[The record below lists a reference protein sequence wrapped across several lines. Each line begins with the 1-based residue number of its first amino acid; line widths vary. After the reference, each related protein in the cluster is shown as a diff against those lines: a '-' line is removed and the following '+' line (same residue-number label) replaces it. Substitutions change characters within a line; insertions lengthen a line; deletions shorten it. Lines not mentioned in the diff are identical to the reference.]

1 MKLLTRAL
9 LGLLGVA
16 LTLLIALGAAGA
28 GAWYFLSP
36 GLPSVASMQDV
47 PLQMPLRIYSRDA
60 RLIAQ
65 LGEFRRI
72 PVRYDDIPEV
82 LIDAVLA
89 AEDDRFFEHPGFD
102 YQGVVR
108 AGINF
113 MLTGQR
119 TQGGSTITQQLARA
133 YFLTPERTFVR
144 KAKEILLALQIE
156 QAFSKEDILAL
167 YLNKIFLGQR
177 AYGIAAA
184 AEVYFGKTLDQLTVA
199 EAALLAGIPKAPS
212 QLNPV
217 SDPERAGERRAYVL
231 RRMLEL
237 DFIDDATYESA
248 LASPVESKLHG
259 AAVELDAP
267 YIAEMVRAEMVAR
280 FGAGATSEGYRVT
293 TTIDSRLQGAADRA
307 LRTALLEYDRRHGYR
322 GPLDRDALDRI
333 DSELPREAALQRL
346 LDAYPVH
353 PDLFPAVVTGLGA
366 DNAVQFYIHDVGPAT
381 LPWTAVRWRAFV
393 DDDTVGPS
401 PATAADMVAVGDV
414 VYLLR
419 TVNRGWLLAQ
429 LPAVQGALVALDPRD
444 GATVALSGGYDFFAS
459 KFNRAVQAKRQPGS
473 SFKPFVYSAALEH
486 GFSPA
491 TIINDAPIVF
501 ENAAPD
507 EEVWRPENNTGRFY
521 GPTRFREGLVQSL
534 NLVSIRVLLRTG
546 ISRAIRHI
554 TPFGLPESAMPRNP
568 TMVLGS
574 GAAAPRDMAAGFA
587 GFANGGYRVD
597 PYLIERIDDSHGTPV
612 FEAPIRVVCAGCA
625 DEWLGDGRPAPPPDG
640 GPVAASVTAPAAA
653 GTDGADGVD
662 TPAPDLPRARPG
674 QEIPEYTDAA
684 EMIAQATDWRPGI
697 DETPEF
703 LAGKNRAPRII
714 SAEND
719 YLMYDMMRDVIRR
732 GTGRRALALGRS
744 DLAGKTG
751 TSNDRRDAW
760 FSGFNRELV
769 ATAWVGFD
777 QERTLGNREEGSRT
791 ALPMWIYF
799 MAEALKGVPESPLPR
814 PSGIVT
820 ARISAS
826 TGLLALG
833 GTPDATFELFRES
846 DLANLGTD
854 ASEGV
859 SADAASAPADGN
871 EIF

>member
-1 MKLLTRAL
+1 MKLVIRAF

-36 GLPSVASMQDV
+36 GLPSVAAMQDV
-47 PLQMPLRIYSRDA
+47 PLQVPLRIYSRDG

-72 PVRYDDIPEV
+72 PVGYADIPEV
-82 LIDAVLA
+82 MIDAVLA

-102 YQGVVR
+102 YQGLVR
-108 AGINF
+108 AGLNF
-113 MLTGQR
+113 VLTGQR
-119 TQGGSTITQQLARA
+119 SQGGSTITQQLARA

-156 QAFSKEDILAL
+156 QAFSKEDILTL

-184 AEVYFGKTLDQLTVA
+184 AQVYFGKDLDQLTTA

-217 SDPERAGERRAYVL
+217 SDPARARDRRAYVL

-237 DFIDDATYESA
+237 DYIDTTAYEAA
-248 LASPVESKLHG
+248 LASPIESKLHG
-259 AAVELDAP
+259 PTVELDAP

-280 FGAGATSEGYRVT
+280 FGPDVTSEGYRVT

-322 GPLDRDALDRI
+322 GPLDRDVLGRMEQMQDR
-333 DSELPREAALQRL
+333 DAGLQRL

-353 PDLFPAVVTGLGA
+353 PDLFPAVVTALNG
-366 DNAVQFYIHDVGPAT
+366 DNSATLFIHDIGVATVPWAGLRWRSYVSDDTLGPTPAT
-381 LPWTAVRWRAFV
+381 VANV
-393 DDDTVGPS
+393 
-401 PATAADMVAVGDV
+401 VAVGDV

-429 LPAVQGALVALDPRD
+429 LPAVQGALVALDPMD

-473 SFKPFVYSAALEH
+473 SFKPFVYSAALEN

-491 TIINDAPIVF
+491 TVINDAPIVF
-501 ENAAPD
+501 EGADPAQAT
-507 EEVWRPENNTGRFY
+507 WRPENNTGRFY

-534 NLVSIRVLLRTG
+534 NLVSIRILLRTG
-546 ISRAIRHI
+546 IGAAIRHI
-554 TPFGLPESAMPRNP
+554 KPFGLPDSAMPRNP

-574 GAAAPRDMAAGFA
+574 GAVAPRDMAAGYA

-597 PYLIERIDDSHGTPV
+597 PYLIERIEDARGAVIFD
-612 FEAPIRVVCAGCA
+612 APGKMVCTNCA
-625 DEWLGDGRPAPPPDG
+625 EVWLGDARPA
-640 GPVAASVTAPAAA
+640 VTRVGAP
-653 GTDGADGVD
+653 GVMGEEGD
-662 TPAPDLPRARPG
+662 DEGRSPDLPRARPG
-674 QEIPEYTDAA
+674 QEIPAYRDAA
-684 EMIAQATDWRPGI
+684 EMIAHATAWRPGS

-703 LAGKNRAPRII
+703 LAGDSRAPRII
-714 SAEND
+714 TPENG

-769 ATAWVGFD
+769 ATTWVGFD
-777 QERTLGNREEGSRT
+777 QERSLGDREEGSRT

-799 MAEALKGVPESPLPR
+799 MAEALKGVPEAPLAR
-814 PSGIVT
+814 PAGIVT

-826 TGLLALG
+826 TGLLALA

-846 DLANLGTD
+846 DLATLGTD
-854 ASEGV
+854 GDDGG
-859 SADAASAPADGN
+859 SADIPGMHAADSN

>member
-1 MKLLTRAL
+1 MKLVIRAF

-36 GLPSVASMQDV
+36 GLPSVGSMQDV
-47 PLQMPLRIYSRDA
+47 PLQVPLRIYSRDG

-72 PVRYDDIPEV
+72 PVRYADIPDV
-82 LIDAVLA
+82 LVDAVLA

-102 YQGVVR
+102 YQGLVR
-108 AGINF
+108 AGFNF
-113 MLTGQR
+113 MLTGER
-119 TQGGSTITQQLARA
+119 SQGGSTITQQLARA

-184 AEVYFGKTLDQLTVA
+184 AEVYFGKGLNQLTVA

-217 SDPERAGERRAYVL
+217 SDPDRARDRRGYVL

-237 DFIDDATYESA
+237 DYIDEPAYEAA
-248 LASPVESKLHG
+248 LGSPIESKLHG
-259 AAVELDAP
+259 PSVELDAP

-280 FGAGATSEGYRVT
+280 FGPDVTSGGYRVT
-293 TTIDSRLQGAADRA
+293 TTIDSHLQGAADRA
-307 LRTALLEYDRRHGYR
+307 LRTALLEYDRRHGFR
-322 GPLDRDALDRI
+322 GALERDVTGRLDPA
-333 DSELPREAALQRL
+333 LPREAALQRL
-346 LDAYPVH
+346 LDTYPVH
-353 PDLFPAVVTGLGA
+353 PDLLPAVVTGLTA
-366 DNAVQFYIHDVGPAT
+366 DNSATFYVHDVGT
-381 LPWTAVRWRAFV
+381 MTVPWAGLRWRAFV
-393 DDDTVGPS
+393 DDDTVGPA

-429 LPAVQGALVALDPRD
+429 LPAVQGALVALDPKD

-473 SFKPFVYSAALEH
+473 SFKPFVYSAALEN

-491 TIINDAPIVF
+491 TVINDAPIVF
-501 ENAAPD
+501 ENAGPN

-546 ISRAIRHI
+546 IGRAIRHI
-554 TPFGLPESAMPRNP
+554 KPFGLPDSVMPRNP

-597 PYLIERIDDSHGTPV
+597 PYLIERIEDARGAVIFD
-612 FEAPIRVVCAGCA
+612 APSKIVCTSCV
-625 DEWLGDGRPAPPPDG
+625 EQWLGDARPTVTRVSAPGSAG
-640 GPVAASVTAPAAA
+640 GDNLT
-653 GTDGADGVD
+653 
-662 TPAPDLPRARPG
+662 PDLPRARPG
-674 QEIPEYTDAA
+674 QEIPAYRDAA
-684 EMIAQATDWRPGI
+684 EMIAQAEAWRPGI

-703 LAGKNRAPRII
+703 LAGDSRAPRII
-714 SAEND
+714 TAENG

-760 FSGFNRELV
+760 FSGFNQELV
-769 ATAWVGFD
+769 ATSWVGFD
-777 QERTLGNREEGSRT
+777 QERSLGAREEGSRT

-799 MAEALKGVPESPLPR
+799 MAEALRGVPEAPLPR
-814 PSGIVT
+814 PAGIVT

-826 TGLLALG
+826 TGLLALA

-854 ASEGV
+854 AVDGI
-859 SADAASAPADGN
+859 SADSAGTAAADGN

>member
-1 MKLLTRAL
+1 MKLLIRAF
-9 LGLLGVA
+9 LGLFGVA
-16 LTLLIALGAAGA
+16 LTLVIAAGAAGA
-28 GAWYFLSP
+28 AAWYFLSP
-36 GLPSVASMQDV
+36 GLPSVDHMRDV
-47 PLQMPLRIYSRDA
+47 PLQVPLRIYSRDG

-72 PVRYDDIPEV
+72 PVRYTDIPEV
-82 LIDAVLA
+82 LVQAVLA

-102 YQGVVR
+102 YQGLVR
-108 AGINF
+108 AGANF

-184 AEVYFGKTLDQLTVA
+184 AEVYFGKGLNRLSVA
-199 EAALLAGIPKAPS
+199 EAAMLAGIPKAPS
-212 QLNPV
+212 LLNPV
-217 SDPERAGERRAYVL
+217 SDPGRAGERRAYVL

-237 DFIDDATYESA
+237 DFIDEAGYAAA
-248 LASPVESKLHG
+248 LASPVESKLHVPT
-259 AAVELDAP
+259 VELDAP
-267 YIAEMVRAEMVAR
+267 YIAEMVRAEMVTR
-280 FGAGATSEGYRVT
+280 FGSDATSGGYRVV
-293 TTIDSRLQGAADRA
+293 TTIDSRLQGAADQA
-307 LRTALLEYDRRHGYR
+307 LRTALLEYDRRHGFR
-322 GPLDRDALDRI
+322 GALERDVLGRI
-333 DSELPREAALQRL
+333 DATLPREAALQRL

-353 PDLFPAVVTGLGA
+353 PDLFPAVVTDLNSDNSATFYVHEIGNVTVPWSGL
-366 DNAVQFYIHDVGPAT
+366 
-381 LPWTAVRWRAFV
+381 RWRAFV
-393 DDDTVGPS
+393 DDDTVGPA
-401 PATAADMVAVGDV
+401 PQTAANMVAVGDV

-429 LPAVQGALVALDPRD
+429 LPTVQGALVALDPMD

-486 GFSPA
+486 GFTPA

-501 ENAAPD
+501 GNAGPGQ
-507 EEVWRPENNTGRFY
+507 EEWRPENNTGRFY

-534 NLVSIRVLLRTG
+534 NLVSIRILLRTG
-546 ISRAIRHI
+546 VGRAIRYI
-554 TPFGLPESAMPRNP
+554 KAFGLPDSAMPRNP

-587 GFANGGYRVD
+587 AFANGGHRVD
-597 PYLIERIDDSHGTPV
+597 PYLVERIEDAHGAV
-612 FEAPIRVVCAGCA
+612 IFEAPRKLVCPACA
-625 DEWLGDGRPAPPPDG
+625 EQWDGDARPAAT
-640 GPVAASVTAPAAA
+640 PVAGSVPMAVQPK
-653 GTDGADGVD
+653 G
-662 TPAPDLPRARPG
+662 PPG
-674 QEIPEYTDAA
+674 QELPLYQDAA
-684 EMIAQATDWRPGI
+684 EMMAHAGSWRP
-697 DETPEF
+697 DVSETPEF
-703 LAGKNRAPRII
+703 LTDNQQAPRII
-714 SAEND
+714 TAENS

-777 QERTLGNREEGSRT
+777 QERTLGSREEGSRT
-791 ALPMWIYF
+791 ALPMWMYF
-799 MAEALKGVPESPLPR
+799 MSDALKGVPEAPLAR
-814 PSGIVT
+814 PPGIVT
-820 ARISAS
+820 ARISAG
-826 TGLLALG
+826 TGLLALA
-833 GTPDATFELFRES
+833 GTPDAMFELFRES
-846 DLANLGTD
+846 DLASLGTD
-854 ASEGV
+854 TG
-859 SADAASAPADGN
+859 DGLATGSFGMPVTDDN

>member
-1 MKLLTRAL
+1 MKLLIRAF

-16 LTLLIALGAAGA
+16 LTLLIALGGAGA

-47 PLQMPLRIYSRDA
+47 PLQMPLRIYSRDG

-72 PVRYDDIPEV
+72 PVRYVDIPQV
-82 LIDAVLA
+82 LVDAVLA

-113 MLTGQR
+113 MLTGER
-119 TQGGSTITQQLARA
+119 SQGGSTITQQLARA

-184 AEVYFGKTLDQLTVA
+184 AEVYFGKGLNQLTVA

-237 DFIDDATYESA
+237 EFIDEPTYEAA
-248 LASPVESKLHG
+248 LASPVESRLHG
-259 AAVELDAP
+259 PAVELDAP
-267 YIAEMVRAEMVAR
+267 YIAEMVRAEMVGR
-280 FGAGATSEGYRVT
+280 FGPGATSEGFRVT

-307 LRTALLEYDRRHGYR
+307 LRTTLLEYDRRHGYR
-322 GPLDRDALDRI
+322 GPLERDVLGRLDPAL
-333 DSELPREAALQRL
+333 PGEAALQRL
-346 LDAYPVH
+346 LDPYPVH
-353 PDLFPAVVTGLGA
+353 PDLLPAVVTGLGT
-366 DNAVQFYIHDVGPAT
+366 DNSAAVFVHDIGPVT
-381 LPWTAVRWRAFV
+381 LPWTGLRWRAFV
-393 DDDTVGPS
+393 DDDTVGPA
-401 PATAADMVAVGDV
+401 PARAADMVAVGDV
-414 VYLLR
+414 VYVLR

-429 LPAVQGALVALDPRD
+429 LPAVQGALVALDPKD

-491 TIINDAPIVF
+491 TVINDAPIVF
-501 ENAAPD
+501 ENAGPN

-546 ISRAIRHI
+546 INRAIRHI
-554 TPFGLPESAMPRNP
+554 KPFGLPESAMPRNP

-587 GFANGGYRVD
+587 GFANGGHRVD
-597 PYLIERIDDSHGTPV
+597 PYLVERIEDTRGAVV
-612 FEAPIRVVCAGCA
+612 FEAPTRLVCTDCT
-625 DEWLGDGRPAPPPDG
+625 EQWLGEAKPPAEAE
-640 GPVAASVTAPAAA
+640 GPVASAPP
-653 GTDGADGVD
+653 VD
-662 TPAPDLPRARPG
+662 EPPAPDLPRAWPG
-674 QEIPEYTDAA
+674 QEIPAYRDAA
-684 EMIAQATDWRPGI
+684 EMIAQATDWRPGV

-703 LAGKNRAPRII
+703 LSGESRAPRII
-714 SAEND
+714 SAENG

-760 FSGFNRELV
+760 FSGFNQELV

-777 QERTLGNREEGSRT
+777 QERTLGAREEGSRT

-814 PSGIVT
+814 PPGIVT

-826 TGLLALG
+826 TGLLALA

-854 ASEGV
+854 SADGV
-859 SADAASAPADGN
+859 SAALPGAPAADSN

>member
-1 MKLLTRAL
+1 MKLVIRAF

-16 LTLLIALGAAGA
+16 LTLLIALGAGGA

-36 GLPSVASMQDV
+36 GLPSVDSMQDV
-47 PLQMPLRIYSRDA
+47 PLQVPLRIYSRDG

-72 PVRYDDIPEV
+72 PVRYADIPEV
-82 LIDAVLA
+82 LVDAVLA

-102 YQGVVR
+102 YQGLVR
-108 AGINF
+108 AGVNF
-113 MLTGQR
+113 MLTGER
-119 TQGGSTITQQLARA
+119 SQGGSTITQQLARA

-184 AEVYFGKTLDQLTVA
+184 AEVYFGKGLNQLTLA

-217 SDPERAGERRAYVL
+217 SDPDRARDRRAYVL

-237 DFIDDATYESA
+237 DYIDEPAYEAA
-248 LASPVESKLHG
+248 LESPIESKLHG
-259 AAVELDAP
+259 PSVELDAP

-280 FGAGATSEGYRVT
+280 FGPDVTSEGYRVT

-307 LRTALLEYDRRHGYR
+307 LRTTLLEYDRRHGFR
-322 GPLDRDALDRI
+322 GALERDVLGRLDPA
-333 DSELPREAALQRL
+333 LPREAGLQRL

-353 PDLFPAVVTGLGA
+353 PDLFPAVATSLNSDNSATFYVHDIGTTTVPWAGL
-366 DNAVQFYIHDVGPAT
+366 
-381 LPWTAVRWRAFV
+381 RWRTFM
-393 DDDTVGPS
+393 DDDTVGPT
-401 PATAADMVAVGDV
+401 PQAVADMVAVGDV

-429 LPAVQGALVALDPRD
+429 LPAVQGALVALDPKD

-473 SFKPFVYSAALEH
+473 SFKPFVYSAALEG

-501 ENAAPD
+501 ENAGPD
-507 EEVWRPENNTGRFY
+507 QEAWRPENNTGRFY

-546 ISRAIRHI
+546 IGRAIRHI
-554 TPFGLPESAMPRNP
+554 KPFGLPDSVMPRNP

-574 GAAAPRDMAAGFA
+574 GAAAPRDIAAGFA

-597 PYLIERIDDSHGTPV
+597 PYLVERIEDSRGTV
-612 FEAPIRVVCAGCA
+612 IFDAPSKIVCTNCV
-625 DEWLGDGRPAPPPDG
+625 EQWLGDARPAGTRVNEPRVADEMAGQSAPGSPG
-640 GPVAASVTAPAAA
+640 GEMPAA
-653 GTDGADGVD
+653 
-662 TPAPDLPRARPG
+662 DLPRARPG
-674 QEIPEYTDAA
+674 QEIPAYRDAA
-684 EMIAQATDWRPGI
+684 EMIAHAEAWRPGI
-697 DETPEF
+697 DETPSF
-703 LAGKNRAPRII
+703 LAGDTHAPRII
-714 SAEND
+714 TAENG

-760 FSGFNRELV
+760 FSGFNQELV

-814 PSGIVT
+814 PPGIVT

-826 TGLLALG
+826 SGLLALD
-833 GTPDATFELFRES
+833 GTPDGVFELFRES

-854 ASEGV
+854 ALPGI
-859 SADAASAPADGN
+859 SADVPGTPAADGD

>member
-1 MKLLTRAL
+1 MKLLTRAF
-9 LGLLGVA
+9 LGLLGVV

-36 GLPSVASMQDV
+36 GLPSVEAMQDV
-47 PLQMPLRIYSRDA
+47 PLQVPLRIYSRDG

-72 PVRYDDIPEV
+72 PVRYADIPQV
-82 LIDAVLA
+82 LVDAVLA

-102 YQGVVR
+102 YQGLVR
-108 AGINF
+108 AGVNF

-119 TQGGSTITQQLARA
+119 SQGGSTITQQLARA

-144 KAKEILLALQIE
+144 KAKEILLALQVE

-184 AEVYFGKTLDQLTVA
+184 AEVYFGKGLNQLTLA

-217 SDPERAGERRAYVL
+217 SDPERARDRRGYVL

-237 DFIDDATYESA
+237 DYIDDTAYEAA

-259 AAVELDAP
+259 PSVELDAP

-280 FGAGATSEGYRVT
+280 FGPDVTSGGYRVT

-322 GPLDRDALDRI
+322 GPLERDVLGRLDPA
-333 DSELPREAALQRL
+333 LPREAGLQRL
-346 LDAYPVH
+346 LDLYPAH
-353 PDLFPAVVTGLGA
+353 PDLFPAVVTALNGDDSA
-366 DNAVQFYIHDVGPAT
+366 TFFIHDIGTAT
-381 LPWTAVRWRAFV
+381 VPWASLRWRAFV
-393 DDDTVGPS
+393 ADDTLGPVPGTVGE
-401 PATAADMVAVGDV
+401 VLAVGDV

-419 TVNRGWLLAQ
+419 TLNRGWLLAQ
-429 LPAVQGALVALDPRD
+429 LPAVQGALVALDPMD

-473 SFKPFVYSAALEH
+473 SFKPFVYSAALEN

-491 TIINDAPIVF
+491 TIIIDAPIVF

-507 EEVWRPENNTGRFY
+507 ADVWRPENNTGRFY
-521 GPTRFREGLVQSL
+521 GPTRFREALVQSL

-546 ISRAIRHI
+546 IGRVIRHI
-554 TPFGLPESAMPRNP
+554 EPFGLPDSVMPRNP

-597 PYLIERIDDSHGTPV
+597 PYLVERIEDARGTV
-612 FEAPIRVVCAGCA
+612 IFEATSRTVCTGCI
-625 DEWLGDGRPAPPPDG
+625 DQWLGDGRPAAGRVSATSSELAGAAAPVSSGSDGLVPDG
-640 GPVAASVTAPAAA
+640 
-653 GTDGADGVD
+653 
-662 TPAPDLPRARPG
+662 PRARPG
-674 QEIPEYTDAA
+674 QEIPDYQDAA
-684 EMIAQATDWRPGI
+684 EMIAHAAAWRPGI

-703 LAGKNRAPRII
+703 LAGDARAPRII
-714 SAEND
+714 TAENG

-760 FSGFNRELV
+760 FSGFNQELV

-777 QERTLGNREEGSRT
+777 QERSLGAREEGSRT
-791 ALPMWIYF
+791 ALPMWMYF
-799 MAEALKGVPESPLPR
+799 MAEALKGVPEAPLPR
-814 PSGIVT
+814 PPGIVT

-826 TGLLALG
+826 TGLLALA

-854 ASEGV
+854 AVDGV
-859 SADAASAPADGN
+859 RADGPRPPPADSN

>member
-1 MKLLTRAL
+1 MKLVIRAF

-16 LTLLIALGAAGA
+16 LTLLISLGAAGA

-36 GLPSVASMQDV
+36 GLPSVESMQDV
-47 PLQMPLRIYSRDA
+47 PLQVPLRIYSRDG

-72 PVRYDDIPEV
+72 PVRYADLPEV
-82 LIDAVLA
+82 LVDAVLA

-102 YQGVVR
+102 YQGLVR
-108 AGINF
+108 AGFNF
-113 MLTGQR
+113 ALTGQR
-119 TQGGSTITQQLARA
+119 SQGGSTITQQLARA

-177 AYGIAAA
+177 AYGVAAA
-184 AEVYFGKTLDQLTVA
+184 AEVYFGKGLNLLTVA

-217 SDPERAGERRAYVL
+217 SDPERARDRRAYVL

-237 DFIDDATYESA
+237 DYIDEPAYEAA
-248 LASPVESKLHG
+248 LASPIESKLHG
-259 AAVELDAP
+259 PSVELDAP

-280 FGAGATSEGYRVT
+280 FGSGATSEGYRVT

-307 LRTALLEYDRRHGYR
+307 LRTTLLEYDRRHGFR
-322 GPLDRDALDRI
+322 GALERDVLGRLDPNLDR
-333 DSELPREAALQRL
+333 ETALQRL

-353 PDLFPAVVTGLGA
+353 PDLFPAVVTELKA
-366 DNAVQFYIHDVGPAT
+366 DNSATFYVHDIGTTTV
-381 LPWTAVRWRAFV
+381 PWAGLRWRAFV
-393 DDDTVGPS
+393 DDDTVGPA
-401 PATAADMVAVGDV
+401 PAAVSDMVAVGDV

-429 LPAVQGALVALDPRD
+429 LPAVQGALVSLDPKD

-486 GFSPA
+486 GFTPA

-501 ENAAPD
+501 ENAGPEQEA
-507 EEVWRPENNTGRFY
+507 WRPENNTGRFY

-534 NLVSIRVLLRTG
+534 NLVSIRILLRTG
-546 ISRAIRHI
+546 IGRAVRHI
-554 TPFGLPESAMPRNP
+554 QPFGLPDSVMPRNP

-597 PYLIERIDDSHGTPV
+597 PYLVERIEDSRGRLI
-612 FEAPIRVVCAGCA
+612 FAAPARVVCEGCV
-625 DEWLGDGRPAPPPDG
+625 EQRLGEARQAVT
-640 GPVAASVTAPAAA
+640 PVDAA
-653 GTDGADGVD
+653 GD
-662 TPAPDLPRARPG
+662 TLAPDLPMARPG
-674 QEIPEYTDAA
+674 REIPAYRDAA
-684 EMIAQATDWRPGI
+684 EMIAHAGAWRPGI

-703 LAGKNRAPRII
+703 LAGESRAPRII
-714 SAEND
+714 TAENG

-777 QERTLGNREEGSRT
+777 QERSLGAREEGSRT

-799 MAEALKGVPESPLPR
+799 MAEALKGVPDAPLPR
-814 PSGIVT
+814 PAGVVT

-826 TGLLALG
+826 TGLLALA

-854 ASEGV
+854 AAG
-859 SADAASAPADGN
+859 SASTDFAGTPAADSN

>member
-1 MKLLTRAL
+1 MKLVIRAF

-16 LTLLIALGAAGA
+16 LTLFILVGAAAA
-28 GAWYFLSP
+28 GAWYYLSP
-36 GLPSVASMQDV
+36 GLPSVATLRDV
-47 PLQMPLRIYSRDA
+47 PLQMPLWIYSRDG

-72 PVRYDDIPEV
+72 PVRYADIPDV
-82 LIDAVLA
+82 VVQAVLA

-102 YQGVVR
+102 YQGVLR
-108 AGINF
+108 AGVNF
-113 MLTGQR
+113 LLTGER
-119 TQGGSTITQQLARA
+119 SQGGSTITQQLARA

-184 AEVYFGKTLDQLTVA
+184 AEVYYGKGLNQLTVA

-217 SDPERAGERRAYVL
+217 SDPERARDRRGYVL

-237 DFIDDATYESA
+237 DYIDDDAYEA
-248 LASPVESKLHG
+248 ADASPVESRLHG
-259 AAVELDAP
+259 PAVELDAP
-267 YIAEMVRAEMVAR
+267 YIAEMVRAEMVTR

-293 TTIDSRLQGAADRA
+293 TTIDSRLQEAADRA
-307 LRTALLEYDRRHGYR
+307 LRTTLLEYDRRHGYR
-322 GPLDRDALDRI
+322 GPLERDVLGRLDP
-333 DSELPREAALQRL
+333 DLPRESALQRL

-353 PDLFPAVVTGLGA
+353 PDLFPAVVTALRPDQSA
-366 DNAVQFYIHDVGPAT
+366 DFFVHDVGPAT
-381 LPWTAVRWRAFV
+381 LPFTALRWRPFV
-393 DDDTVGPS
+393 DDETLGPA
-401 PATAADMVAVGDV
+401 PAGAADVIAVGDV

-429 LPAVQGALVALDPRD
+429 LPAVQGALVALDPND

-459 KFNRAVQAKRQPGS
+459 KFNRAVQARRQPGS

-486 GFSPA
+486 GFTPA
-491 TIINDAPIVF
+491 TVINDAPIVF
-501 ENAAPD
+501 ENTGTDAD
-507 EEVWRPENNTGRFY
+507 VWRPENNTGRFY
-521 GPTRFREGLVQSL
+521 GPTRLREGLVQSL

-546 ISRAIRHI
+546 IGRAIRHVE
-554 TPFGLPESAMPRNP
+554 PFGLPATAMPRNP

-574 GAAAPRDMAAGFA
+574 GAATPRDMAAGFA

-597 PYLIERIDDSHGTPV
+597 PFLVERIEDSRGSV
-612 FEAPIRVVCAGCA
+612 IFEAPVRVVCASCA
-625 DEWLGDGRPAPPPDG
+625 AEWRGAGPAPAQP
-640 GPVAASVTAPAAA
+640 AAAPAADPDAAAA
-653 GTDGADGVD
+653 G
-662 TPAPDLPRARPG
+662 PAPAAVSLPPGAPRARPG
-674 QEIPEYTDAA
+674 QEVPAYREAA
-684 EMIAQATDWRPGI
+684 DMIAHAEAWRPGPA
-697 DETPEF
+697 ETPAF
-703 LAGKNRAPRII
+703 LSGERVAPRII
-714 SAEND
+714 TAENG

-732 GTGRRALALGRS
+732 GTGRRALALGRA

-777 QERTLGNREEGSRT
+777 QERTLGEREEGSRT
-791 ALPMWIYF
+791 ALPMWVYF
-799 MAEALKGVPESPLPR
+799 MADALRGVPESPLTR
-814 PSGIVT
+814 PPGIVT

-826 TGLLALG
+826 TGLLALA

-846 DLANLGTD
+846 DLVSLGTD
-854 ASEGV
+854 TPASSEAGAPGPAA
-859 SADAASAPADGN
+859 ADSS